1 MWVSLLFYSLG
12 GLTLAINKIVQSNFI
27 VGLSLFAYI
36 WREPTL
42 IYIGERNSCTLKVK
56 KKLLYKN
63 QEGCKHLQG
72 IILPKRQA
80 CQGHKQTIFLIALL
94 ITDTVEPLDAL
105 HFPPHR
111 GLVFL
116 RCNINNSHGN
126 VAKPAL
132 KIFPLYFFP
141 IHDFLITYSENTREA
156 RFFLTSQ
163 AIFCIKP

>member
-1 MWVSLLFYSLG
+1 M
-12 GLTLAINKIVQSNFI
+12 
-27 VGLSLFAYI
+27 
-36 WREPTL
+36 
-42 IYIGERNSCTLKVK
+42 K

-163 AIFCIKP
+163 AIYFLYKALKNEEPIARRHLWERLCVQEKQKARLWR

>member
-1 MWVSLLFYSLG
+1 M
-12 GLTLAINKIVQSNFI
+12 
-27 VGLSLFAYI
+27 
-36 WREPTL
+36 
-42 IYIGERNSCTLKVK
+42 K

-116 RCNINNSHGN
+116 SCNINNSHGN

-163 AIFCIKP
+163 AIFLYKALKNEEPIARRHLWERLCVQEKQKARLWR

>member
-1 MWVSLLFYSLG
+1 M
-12 GLTLAINKIVQSNFI
+12 
-27 VGLSLFAYI
+27 
-36 WREPTL
+36 
-42 IYIGERNSCTLKVK
+42 K

-156 RFFLTSQ
+156 RFFFNKSGYFLYKTLKNEEPIARRHLWERLCVQ
-163 AIFCIKP
+163 EKQKARLWR

>member
-1 MWVSLLFYSLG
+1 M
-12 GLTLAINKIVQSNFI
+12 
-27 VGLSLFAYI
+27 
-36 WREPTL
+36 
-42 IYIGERNSCTLKVK
+42 K

-163 AIFCIKP
+163 AFFLYIALKNEEPIARRHLWERLCVQEKQKARLWR